1 MRYSAD
7 QLKRKLRQ
15 LKKLEIAIRF
25 KDRPMTH
32 AQKLVWDVFFSTK
45 TKNDIPVKYPLPQ
58 LLNLSRE
65 ELKAIIEEYFYRVYF
80 QNFQENGLA
89 VADVYDPQLLS
100 LLGLP
105 PYAGIQEIKRRYREL
120 AKRYHPDHG
129 GNSEKFIE
137 LVEIYEQLKN

>member
-1 MRYSAD
+1 MSHSTE

-15 LKKLEIAIRF
+15 LKKLELRIRF
-25 KDRPMTH
+25 KDQPITG

-45 TKNDIPVKYPLPQ
+45 VNDSSIKYPLSQ
-58 LLNLSRE
+58 LLKLGRE
-65 ELKAIIEEYFYRVYF
+65 EFKAIVEEYFYRLYF
-80 QNFQENGLA
+80 QNFQENGLK

-105 PYAGIQEIKRRYREL
+105 AYAGMAEIKARFRDL

-129 GNSEKFIE
+129 GDSQKFIE
-137 LVEIYEQLKN
+137 LMEIYERLKE